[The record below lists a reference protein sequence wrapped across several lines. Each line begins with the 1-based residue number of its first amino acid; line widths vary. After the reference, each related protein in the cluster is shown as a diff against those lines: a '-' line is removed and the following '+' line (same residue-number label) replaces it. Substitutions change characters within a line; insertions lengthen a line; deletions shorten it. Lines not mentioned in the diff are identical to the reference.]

1 MKWNSSLLCRSPAD
15 EAGAGEAEAATE
27 TTETPA
33 GEGEPAPAPEPA
45 GKSSILDFAPKDGDK
60 AKDGDAAAW
69 KLPDGMEIPEH
80 LVGLS
85 AEDTLKKLSNAYK
98 GARTELSTRKKDDG
112 ILEGAVPKDIDGY
125 QFTGDLE
132 NDPVLKDLTSE
143 ESKPIVDEWRKA
155 AMEVG
160 IPDAAFAAFMHK
172 GMANMS
178 AAGFAPAF
186 GDAAEAQRIQG
197 EAEMAALVTEL
208 GKSGADQTLRQ
219 LDTFAQ
225 KLANN
230 GILTD
235 KSDVQEFG
243 QMVGTAKAARIMQR
257 IISAEFGEKA
267 IPMGDGVEGAP
278 TLEEAYEQHNAA
290 MSMPR
295 GADRDEAMR
304 RAEARLSQAMAGGST
319 SGQLRSRVL

>member
-1 MKWNSSLLCRSPAD
+1 
-15 EAGAGEAEAATE
+15 
-27 TTETPA
+27 
-33 GEGEPAPAPEPA
+33 
-45 GKSSILDFAPKDGDK
+45 
-60 AKDGDAAAW
+60 
-69 KLPDGMEIPEH
+69 MEIPEH

-85 AEDTLKKLSNAYK
+85 AEDTLKKLSTAYK

-112 ILEGAVPKDIDGY
+112 VLEGAVPKDIEGY
-125 QFTGDLE
+125 QFTGDIE

-172 GMANMS
+172 GMENMGK
-178 AAGFAPAF
+178 AGFGAF
-186 GDAAEAQRIQG
+186 GDSEQAQQVNG
-197 EAEMAALVTEL
+197 KAEMAALVEDL
-208 GKSGADQTLRQ
+208 GKSGADLTLRQ

-230 GILTD
+230 GILTSQD
-235 KSDVQEFG
+235 EVEEFG

-257 IISAEFGEKA
+257 IITAEFGEKA
-267 IPMGDGVEGAP
+267 IPMGDGVEGSP

-290 MSMPR
+290 LSMPR

-304 RAEARLSQAMAGGST
+304 RAEARLAQAMAGGST
-319 SGQLRSRVL
+319 NGQLRSRVL